1 MGKLCNFRL
10 FVGKFIFHFFFF
22 YLPTFESMCHCC
34 CYCSHFSSCG
44 ERWKRAFFERRVRV
58 RWGWL
63 LMMRFGNPL
72 PYVEDWQVGPRE
84 LNDLWIGFYAGW
96 VVCVVLPSPDEHHN
110 NTTVIDDTAWRTPYL
125 YGEVDD
131 ELEIA
136 FSVVTH
142 SIHSITFTRMLYS
155 WRNGGDTV
163 GIWLPMDM
171 IDARCYN
178 QQWRKWVSGL
188 TLGFR
193 FSTWLCGRKHSKVDR
208 AVIKI
213 KIIVRNFKHLSSFR
227 KCVSW

>member
-10 FVGKFIFHFFFF
+10 FVGNFIFHFFFN
-22 YLPTFESMCHCC
+22 YPHSNPCHCC

-110 NTTVIDDTAWRTPYL
+110 NTTVIDDMPDERRVCMVVWMMSWKLLFRWWRIQSIQSL
-125 YGEVDD
+125 LRGCCIRGEMEATRSVSGYQWIWSMRGVITNS
-131 ELEIA
+131 EESE
-136 FSVVTH
+136 SVV
-142 SIHSITFTRMLYS
+142 
-155 WRNGGDTV
+155 
-163 GIWLPMDM
+163 
-171 IDARCYN
+171 
-178 QQWRKWVSGL
+178 
-188 TLGFR
+188 
-193 FSTWLCGRKHSKVDR
+193 
-208 AVIKI
+208 
-213 KIIVRNFKHLSSFR
+213 
-227 KCVSW
+227 